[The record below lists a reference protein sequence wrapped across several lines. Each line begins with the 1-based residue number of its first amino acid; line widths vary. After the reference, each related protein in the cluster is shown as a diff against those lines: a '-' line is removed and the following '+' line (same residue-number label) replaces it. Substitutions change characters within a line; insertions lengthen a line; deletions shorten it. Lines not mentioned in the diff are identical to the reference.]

1 MSPSL
6 SRLPPSWESLVDN
19 ITLKKSPPNFESLVT
34 LIFDK
39 DERRTLTS
47 HDDAGGAFAFNIKS
61 MKKKGKNV
69 ASNAN
74 SNAAST
80 TIKKPVRNLN
90 HKDLTCH
97 YCGKKGHISPNCYKK
112 KCDL

>member
-1 MSPSL
+1 M
-6 SRLPPSWESLVDN
+6 
-19 ITLKKSPPNFESLVT
+19 T

-39 DERRTLTS
+39 DERRALTS
-47 HDDAGGAFAFNIKS
+47 YDDAGEAFASNSKS

-74 SNAAST
+74 SDAASAT
-80 TIKKPVRNLN
+80 TKKLVRNPN

-112 KCDL
+112 NSEQRSGFCS